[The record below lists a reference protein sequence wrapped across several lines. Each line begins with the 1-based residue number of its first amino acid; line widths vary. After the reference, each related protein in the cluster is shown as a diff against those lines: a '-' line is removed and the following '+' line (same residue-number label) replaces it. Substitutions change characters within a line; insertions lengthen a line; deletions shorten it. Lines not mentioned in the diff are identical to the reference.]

1 MRPTLRPLALTECA
15 SALLGCPAKLP
26 AGATALDKITI
37 DGADD
42 VSEGDVTDA
51 IASQPTSKVLGLFR
65 PWWVDYGTY
74 DPVTVEKDLQRIER
88 FFHARGYYEAHVRAG
103 RVIPNGER
111 SVRVQIV
118 VEEGQVVNVS
128 KVLVSGLEGLP
139 PQVRRKVSRAW
150 TLAPG
155 DPFDEDKYHAAGAAF
170 EGAFTDNGYAY
181 ATVKM
186 GADVDLLKHEA
197 VIHLEVVPGPVCT
210 FGAITIT
217 GLNELTDHA
226 VRKVLDIRPGDP
238 YSTRTMREAQNALFD
253 LLTFDTVNFE
263 PDLSQP
269 GRTEIPVKVVTVESK
284 LRRVKAGPGFLFDP
298 VRSDVHFIAGW
309 EHRNF
314 FGGLRRF
321 SVELRPMA
329 VLRPGFFNPNQV
341 RPGLTGRTELRQP
354 SFIEARTQGVIGIDG
369 GLLPDAVNDYQTLYA
384 HGMLGIDRRFWSIL
398 YGGLFFKKWLDN
410 PMAYNGTQLPGN
422 VFPAQVGFFELSLQV
437 DARNDLLKPTKGF
450 LVGTTIQYALAPGSG
465 DPNAVNSADQPNG
478 LMKTLFGDFHDVRI
492 QPEIRLYGPLS
503 KKITLAFRH
512 GTGFLIPFN
521 YTTGDP
527 PKNTNASDPSR
538 YASVRRGEPGY
549 QDPPI
554 WRTFF
559 SGGATDNRGY
569 PTRQVGLRD
578 CDYAYPTSAQLAA
591 DPKVQPTQKEYGQD
605 CSIVVG
611 GASMWTGTVELR
623 FDISGPFGAVLFL
636 DASDVSRRTFDLRLD
651 YPHLSAGPGLRYV
664 TPVGPVRVD
673 FGYRLPGLQRI
684 GGQLDPRETPN
695 DFNLGIKGPFA
706 LHFSL
711 GEAF

>member
-1 MRPTLRPLALTECA
+1 MPPTLRPLALTLCA
-15 SALLGCPAKLP
+15 CALLGCPAKLP

-37 DGADD
+37 DGASDISD
-42 VSEGDVTDA
+42 SDVTDA

-88 FFHARGYYEAHVRAG
+88 FFQARGYYEARVRAG

-118 VEEGQVVNVS
+118 VEEGQIVNVS

-139 PQVRRKVSRAW
+139 VAIRRKVSRAW

-155 DPFDEDKYHAAGAAF
+155 DPFDEDKYHAAGASF

-181 ATVKM
+181 ATVKI

-197 VIHLEVVPGPVCT
+197 VIHVEVVPGPVCT

-217 GLNELTDHA
+217 GLDELSEKA
-226 VRKVLDIRPGDP
+226 VRRVLDIKPGDP

-253 LLTFDTVNFE
+253 LGTFDTVNFE
-263 PDLSQP
+263 PDLTQK
-269 GRTEIPVKVVTVESK
+269 GRTEIPVKVATSETK
-284 LRRVKAGPGFLFDP
+284 LRKVKAGPGFLFDP
-298 VRSDVHFIAGW
+298 VRSDVHFVAGW

-314 FGGLRRF
+314 LGGLRRF

-329 VLRPGFFNPNQV
+329 VLKPGFFNPNQI

-354 SFIEARTQGVIGIDG
+354 SFIEARTHGVIGVDG

-384 HGMLGIDRRFWSIL
+384 HGSIGVDRRFWSIL
-398 YGGLFFKKWLDN
+398 YAGLFFRKWIEN
-410 PMAYNGTQLPGN
+410 PMAYNGTTLPGN
-422 VFPAQVGFFELSLQV
+422 VFPAQVGFLEMLLQV

-450 LVGTTIQYALAPGSG
+450 FVSTSLQYAISNSK
-465 DPNAVNSADQPNG
+465 DPNAIASEERPSGAIKN
-478 LMKTLFGDFHDVRI
+478 LFGDFHDVRI
-492 QPEIRLYGPLS
+492 QPEIRLYGPLA
-503 KKITLAFRH
+503 KWLTVAVRF
-512 GTGFLIPFN
+512 GTGFLMPFN
-521 YTTGDP
+521 YKSGDP
-527 PKNTNASDPSR
+527 PRKNADSSDPSS
-538 YASVRRGEPGY
+538 YASVRRGDPGY

-569 PTRQVGLRD
+569 PTRLVGLRD
-578 CDYAYPTSAQLAA
+578 CDYNYAA
-591 DPKVQPTQKEYGQD
+591 STPEQKEHGQE
-605 CSIVVG
+605 CSIIVG
-611 GASMWTGTVELR
+611 GASMWTGSVELR

-636 DASDVSRRTFDLRLD
+636 DASDVSRKTFDIRLD

-684 GGQLDPRETPN
+684 GGSLDPREVPN